1 MVVDSSCIVKIDPSM
16 PLPHASIMSC
26 GFSTGFGAAVKE
38 AKVGMGSSVA
48 VFGLGA
54 VGLGAIEGARMQG
67 ASRIIGVDKN
77 GMKREKG
84 QALGMTDFVNPD
96 EHDKP
101 ISQLVKDLTG
111 GIGVDYCF
119 ECTGAAPLIN
129 EGIQSTKVGKGK
141 IIVMGAGS
149 QTVEIDYLPIVAG
162 RTLKVSIFGGLKTK
176 SDLPTML
183 EKFKNKDFHLDEL
196 LTHEV
201 ALPDIGNAFELVKQ
215 PDCVKVLIKI

>member
-1 MVVDSSCIVKIDPSM
+1 
-16 PLPHASIMSC
+16 MSC

-84 QALGMTDFVNPD
+84 RVLGMTDFVNPD

-141 IIVMGAGS
+141 TIVIGTGNHA
-149 QTVEIDYLPIVAG
+149 VKIDIFSLLVG
-162 RTLKVSIFGGLKTK
+162 RTLKGSVFGGLKTK
-176 SDLPTML
+176 SDLPAML
-183 EKFKNKDFHLDEL
+183 EKCKNKDFHLDEL
-196 LTHEV
+196 MTHEV
-201 ALPDIGNAFELVKQ
+201 ALQDIGKAFELVKQ
-215 PDCVKVLIKI
+215 PDCVKVIIKI